1 MKMSPNGMKFNLKKR
16 AKLTLKRLKTLSHS
30 IKFKFSPVFSPP
42 IVLIMSK
49 RSLLKTSLLLNLSNL
64 MDPSSCI
71 CKNSKKSRILHSINN
86 IRIRGYYNFQKLNS
100 CHSKILISTSSSK
113 YQMAFNINKT
123 SNMSRKS

>member
-1 MKMSPNGMKFNLKKR
+1 MSPNGMKFNLKKR

-30 IKFKFSPVFSPP
+30 IKFKFSPVFSPQ

-64 MDPSSCI
+64 MDPSSSI

-86 IRIRGYYNFQKLNS
+86 FRIRGYYNFQKLNS